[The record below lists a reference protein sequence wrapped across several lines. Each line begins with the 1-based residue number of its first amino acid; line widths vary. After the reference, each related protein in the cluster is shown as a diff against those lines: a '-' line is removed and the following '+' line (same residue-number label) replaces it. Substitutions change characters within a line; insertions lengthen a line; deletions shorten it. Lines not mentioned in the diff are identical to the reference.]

1 MEHTLFSQTNQ
12 IEYILDEF
20 GLGFLIES
28 ENENKIS
35 DLYSKFTRNPEE
47 TKWIAISSFFFGVP
61 GVLYLYKY
69 VGKDHPLIRPIMVYS
84 VFLIFTTIFSANY
97 WRDAQIGWR
106 RNVDLILSKITFS
119 MGCLCNLFYVGWFPL
134 KMAIFSLLPFMW
146 YCYSTSS
153 VLLEQANPEW
163 VTYHFTFHILLAIG
177 AISVLRGMEIN
188 KL

>member
-1 MEHTLFSQTNQ
+1 MEYTLFSQTNQ

-20 GLGFLIES
+20 GLGFLIET
-28 ENENKIS
+28 ENENGIS
-35 DLYSKFTRNPEE
+35 DLYSKFTRNHEE
-47 TKWIAISSFFFGVP
+47 TKWIAVSSFFFGVP

-119 MGCLCNLFYVGWFPL
+119 MGCLCNLFYVDFLPL
-134 KMAIFSLLPFMW
+134 KLAIFSLLPFMW

-153 VLLEQANPEW
+153 GLIEQANPEW
-163 VTYHFTFHILLAIG
+163 VNYHFTFHILLAIG

-188 KL
+188 KM